1 MLERCAGLV
10 FGFLF
15 RDGRAS
21 RLHDE
26 VLAAGLAQGYD
37 WFWLHLALIVTFPVL
52 VAVFV
57 RASARK
63 MSARLS
69 AAPPMAKVPIR
80 RKPRRL
86 IPSQNPLLFG
96 PKIVSIV
103 NGAARKTQVA

>member
-37 WFWLHLALIVTFPVL
+37 WFWLHLSLADHRARRFLESFEEIVPD
-52 VAVFV
+52 
-57 RASARK
+57 ARE
-63 MSARLS
+63 
-69 AAPPMAKVPIR
+69 
-80 RKPRRL
+80 
-86 IPSQNPLLFG
+86 LLLG
-96 PKIVSIV
+96 
-103 NGAARKTQVA
+103 T